1 MMPIDSAPGILGKGT
16 AILVIATGLFVI
28 SEFHILASD
37 PPKPIT
43 APIADDR
50 PTPTLRDGFEGDGPA
65 SFWLPGNY
73 GSGLHV
79 PDAIKI
85 TTSHAR
91 SGKHAVEITVHENDI
106 AAHGDGDTWV
116 ERAELD
122 SGHFPLLNK
131 EAWYGFSFL
140 IPKEFPIV
148 NERLVI
154 SSCKQTDVPRPNLAE
169 RFRNGK
175 HTLTIEAVGKKKEFS
190 LPKIRLGEWMDMIF
204 RVRYSG
210 GQEGLVEVWANG
222 KRVVQFS
229 GPTAEP
235 NGKNAFYHKIGLYR
249 DRYKKPMTMYFDN
262 YTMGTNMDA
271 VDPSRFS
278 ETTR

>member
-1 MMPIDSAPGILGKGT
+1 MPILS
-16 AILVIATGLFVI
+16 IATGLFVMSQI
-28 SEFHILASD
+28 HVLASD
-37 PPKPIT
+37 P
-43 APIADDR
+43 AQPIARTIADNASI
-50 PTPTLRDGFEGDGPA
+50 PTLRDGFEGDGPA

-85 TTSHAR
+85 TTRYAR

-106 AAHGDGDTWV
+106 AAHGDGETWV

-140 IPKEFPIV
+140 IPKDFPIV

-154 SSCKQTDVPRPNLAE
+154 SSCKQTDVPRPNLAQ

-210 GQEGLVEVWANG
+210 GEDGLVEVWVNG
-222 KRVVQFS
+222 DRVVHYS

-249 DRYKKPMTMYFDN
+249 DRFKKLMTMYFDN
-262 YTMGTNMDA
+262 YTMGPNMA
-271 VDPSRFS
+271 SVDPARFS